1 MGNNKNSNKTSI
13 KKKYKYDTIIKL
25 MDATQSIIDEK
36 GVNSVTIREIAN
48 RSGLNSAT
56 IYKHFK
62 NLDHLIFFVLIK
74 YTEEYNEALTDYV
87 KSSKSSIDFF
97 LKGWECFLIYSFKNP
112 DIYYKLY
119 FTSLDNAE
127 TNYMEEYYKIFP
139 YDNKNL
145 DAFLSSFLF
154 KENISH
160 RNTITLD
167 PCIKDGYF
175 DVEKATEL
183 NEIQMYIYEA
193 LIARVSKNKITS
205 EEAIYKGV
213 KYIYHITK
221 KYSKID
227 FTYVSSKYGNIE

>member
-1 MGNNKNSNKTSI
+1 MDNNNKTSI
-13 KKKYKYDTIIKL
+13 KKKYKYNTIIKL

-36 GVNSVTIREIAN
+36 SVNSVTIREIAN
-48 RSGLNSAT
+48 RSGLNSAI

-74 YTEEYNEALTDYV
+74 YTEEYNKALTNYV
-87 KSSKSSIDFF
+87 KNSKSSIEFF

-119 FTSLDNAE
+119 FTSLDNDE
-127 TNYMEEYYKIFP
+127 TNYMEEYYKTFP
-139 YDNKNL
+139 YDKKNL
-145 DAFLSSFLF
+145 DNFLSSFIF
-154 KENISH
+154 KKNISH
-160 RNTITLD
+160 RNTIALN

-175 DVEKATEL
+175 NIDIANEL
-183 NEIQMYIYEA
+183 NEIQMFIYEA
-193 LIARVSKNKITS
+193 LLSRINKNKITS
-205 EEAIYKGV
+205 EEAMYKGL

-227 FTYVSSKYGNIE
+227 FIYESLKYGNIE